1 MLCPGASYEAPTMSN
16 SDGGGDQRGAAPRR
30 GLAKGLS
37 ALLADVDSDAWKRPG
52 GAAPQTVPVEF
63 LRPGAAQ
70 PRRRFDKA
78 DLDALAESIRAKGV
92 LQPLIVREDSQNPGA
107 YEIIAG
113 ERRWRAAQVAKLHE
127 VPVVVRAMSDR
138 EALEVGLVE
147 NVQRQDLTPLEEA
160 AGYRRLV
167 DEFDHSQ
174 DGLARII
181 GKSRSHGGQY
191 PAAPGTARRG
201 QIDDRRGQAER
212 RPWAAPCSAPTTQW
226 RSPPWSWPRDSMY
239 AKPKAWCAVPGAV
252 RRPRKSQSTPPASAA
267 DANTRAIE
275 RSLGDLLGLTVMIDH
290 KESGGT
296 MTIYYACLAELD
308 DLLKRLGQS

>member
-181 GKSRSHGGQY
+181 GKSRSHVANTLRLLGLPDEVKSMIDEGKLSAGHGRALLGADD
-191 PAAPGTARRG
+191 PMALAAVVVAKGLNVRQTEGLVRRSRGGTA
-201 QIDDRRGQAER
+201 
-212 RPWAAPCSAPTTQW
+212 
-226 RSPPWSWPRDSMY
+226 
-239 AKPKAWCAVPGAV
+239 
-252 RRPRKSQSTPPASAA
+252 PRKSQSTPPASAA

-296 MTIYYACLAELD
+296 MTIYYASLAELD

>member
-181 GKSRSHGGQY
+181 GKSRSHVANTLRLLGLPDEVKSMIDEGKLSAGHGRALLGADD
-191 PAAPGTARRG
+191 PMALAAVVVVKGLNVRQTEGLVRRSRGGTA
-201 QIDDRRGQAER
+201 
-212 RPWAAPCSAPTTQW
+212 
-226 RSPPWSWPRDSMY
+226 
-239 AKPKAWCAVPGAV
+239 
-252 RRPRKSQSTPPASAA
+252 PRKSQSTPPASAA

-296 MTIYYACLAELD
+296 MTIYYASLAELD